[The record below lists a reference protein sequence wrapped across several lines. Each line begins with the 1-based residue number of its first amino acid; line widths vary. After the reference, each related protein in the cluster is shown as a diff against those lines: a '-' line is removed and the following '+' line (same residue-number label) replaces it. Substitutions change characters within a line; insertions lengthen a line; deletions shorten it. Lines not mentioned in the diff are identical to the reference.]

1 MRVPD
6 TGPLLQVFLAADC
19 IYDNNLTEA
28 FMRTAAQLLQGAPR
42 SSLLL
47 ALERRFNFTLRDM
60 VRVAAALR
68 IQPSCAAHARS

>member
-19 IYDNNLTEA
+19 IYDNDLSEA
-28 FMRTAAQLLQGAPR
+28 FMRTAAQLLQGAPS

-47 ALERRFNFTLRDM
+47 ALEKRFNFTLRDM
-60 VRVAAALR
+60 VRPAAALR
-68 IQPSCAAHARS
+68 I